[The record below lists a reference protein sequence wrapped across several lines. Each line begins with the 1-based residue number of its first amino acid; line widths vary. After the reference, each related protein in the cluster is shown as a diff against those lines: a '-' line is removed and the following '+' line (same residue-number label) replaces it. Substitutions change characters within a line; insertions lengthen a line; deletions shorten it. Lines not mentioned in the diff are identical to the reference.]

1 MKFDYVN
8 VQDRERKW
16 FKAPENLFN
25 VGKSLRMRTS
35 K

>member
-1 MKFDYVN
+1 MKLDYVN

-16 FKAPENLFN
+16 FKGPKNLSN
-25 VGKSLRMRTS
+25 IGKSLRMRTS

>member
-8 VQDRERKW
+8 VQDRERKG
-16 FKAPENLFN
+16 KYRENLSN
-25 VGKSLRMRTS
+25 IGKSLRMRTS